1 MVNSAFCCL
10 ELPTSLLHT
19 ESDVRR
25 DEGECGG
32 VFALGAHDP
41 SCVVVSLSSKKTK
54 LSLV

>member
-1 MVNSAFCCL
+1 M
-10 ELPTSLLHT
+10 
-19 ESDVRR
+19 RR